1 MQNGSGCLCEI
12 CVFHYRGISTFYFI
26 YILHGPFNLLDWHIS
41 IKLQFVCFILQV
53 DCQAGFFK
61 CNNSQC
67 VFKAYICDGK
77 NDCIDGS
84 DEDARHACGPP
95 PFRYQNVHMTYVI

>member
-1 MQNGSGCLCEI
+1 MYQYETAVYVL
-12 CVFHYRGISTFYFI
+12 FF
-26 YILHGPFNLLDWHIS
+26 
-41 IKLQFVCFILQV
+41 LQV

-95 PFRYQNVHMTYVI
+95 PFRYQNVHMAYVISDSDSSGC